1 MRKIYFLIAI
11 GFLTL
16 TTEAQTIVPVENGSA
31 VKFVISNLGFDV
43 SGTLKGLAGTI
54 VFDEKNLPLSSFNVT
69 VNSSTI
75 NTDNGSRDKHLKGAD
90 YFDAAKFPLIK
101 ITSVKIARS
110 VTPGYYVMF
119 AKLTI
124 KDKTQDISFPF
135 TAVAENT
142 GYRFKGKFKIKRRD
156 FGVGGKNTIS
166 NELTVNLDVL
176 TKKN

>member
-1 MRKIYFLIAI
+1 MKLFFLVSICCIAI
-11 GFLTL
+11 SAT
-16 TTEAQTIVPVENGSA
+16 AQNFVPVENSSTI
-31 VKFVISNLGFDV
+31 KFVIGNLGFDV
-43 SGTLKGLAGTI
+43 NGSLKGLAGTV
-54 VFDEKNLPLSSFNVT
+54 VFDEKNLPASSFAVT
-69 VNSSTI
+69 VNSNSI
-75 NTDNGSRDKHLKGAD
+75 NTDNGTRDKHLRGAD
-90 YFDAAKFPLIK
+90 YFDAEKFPVIK
-101 ITSVKIARS
+101 ITSVKVAKS

-135 TAVAENT
+135 TATAEGT

-176 TKKN
+176 SKKN

>member
-1 MRKIYFLIAI
+1 MRLF
-11 GFLTL
+11 FLTVMSCAAITL
-16 TTEAQTIVPVENGSA
+16 KAQNFVPVETGST
-31 VKFVISNLGFDV
+31 VKFVIGNLGFDV
-43 SGTLKGLAGTI
+43 SGGLKGLAGVI
-54 VFDEKNLPLSSFNVT
+54 VFDEKNLQAASFNVT
-69 VNSSTI
+69 VNSNTI
-75 NTDNGSRDKHLKGAD
+75 NTDNGTRDKHLKGPD
-90 YFDAAKFPLIK
+90 YFNAEKFPLIK

-119 AKLTI
+119 ARLTI

-135 TAVAENT
+135 TAAAEVT

-176 TKKN
+176 AKQN